1 MKRKKVPILISLIC
15 LALIVAVMP
24 FVGACAPT
32 PKIEPT
38 PERPVEIIC
47 QLIHPRP
54 QFLTQTVHLPY
65 LEGFEEKS
73 GGRIKMT
80 VYDAGGVVDK
90 LAVEDAVAANTLQ
103 MGYIELYAEP
113 GRHPLGMVMSQPLIA
128 PSSTV
133 GSLVV
138 WHLYEEFSECQAEYS
153 DEIIFLSHFVSAS
166 YQFHMIDKPIKSV
179 ADLEGLRIIGIDPF
193 ALKALE
199 GLGAIPMQ
207 VHMLDSYEALDKGMA
222 DGILCPLAP
231 IKALKMSEV
240 VKHHTIVNQ
249 SYTPFGIVFNRSVF
263 DSLPKDLQELLIDES
278 GAKISEACG
287 MGLDVGSLN
296 DCEWMKEQG
305 ARFYSLPPA
314 EMAKLV
320 EIVSPLRDAW
330 VAETEAEGLIGK
342 KIMEEALRYSQ
353 ELADK
358 GIYIPEYPTE

>member
-1 MKRKKVPILISLIC
+1 MKKKVFLIPLIIV
-15 LALIVAVMP
+15 LVSALIFGGCAAP
-24 FVGACAPT
+24 APT
-32 PKIEPT
+32 PTAEKPT
-38 PERPVEIIC
+38 EIIC

-65 LEGFEEKS
+65 LMGFEEKS

-113 GRHPLGMVMSQPLIA
+113 GRHPLGMVMSQPLVA

-133 GSLVV
+133 GSLVI
-138 WHLYEEFSECQAEYS
+138 WHLYEEFPECKTEYS
-153 DEIIFLSHFVSAS
+153 DEIIVLSHFVSAS
-166 YQFHMIDKPIKSV
+166 YQFHMIDKPIKKV
-179 ADLEGLRIIGIDPF
+179 DDLKGLRIIGIDPF

-249 SYTPFGIVFNRSVF
+249 SYTPFAIVFNRSVF
-263 DSLPKDLQELLIDES
+263 DSLPKDLQQLLIDES
-278 GAKISEACG
+278 GAKIAEACG
-287 MGLDVGSLN
+287 KGLDVGSVQ
-296 DCEWMKEQG
+296 DCEWMKEHG
-305 ARFYSLPPA
+305 AKFYSLPEE

-320 EIVSPLRDAW
+320 EVVTPLQNAW
-330 VAETEAEGLIGK
+330 VAEMEAEDLPGRK
-342 KIMEEALRYSQ
+342 VMDEALRYSD
-353 ELADK
+353 ELAAQ
-358 GIYIPEYPTE
+358 GVYIPEYPIE